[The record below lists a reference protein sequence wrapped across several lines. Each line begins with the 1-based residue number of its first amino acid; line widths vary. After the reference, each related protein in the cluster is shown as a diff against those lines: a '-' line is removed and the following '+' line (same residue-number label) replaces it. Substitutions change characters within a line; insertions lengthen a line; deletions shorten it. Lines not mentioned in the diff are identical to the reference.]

1 MCPHRNESEA
11 EACAHCPPLKLMQE
25 FNYIIDFYFDFL
37 KKYQKAQKEKE
48 SVD

>member
-1 MCPHRNESEA
+1 MCPHRHESEA

-37 KKYQKAQKEKE
+37 KQYQRDQKEKK